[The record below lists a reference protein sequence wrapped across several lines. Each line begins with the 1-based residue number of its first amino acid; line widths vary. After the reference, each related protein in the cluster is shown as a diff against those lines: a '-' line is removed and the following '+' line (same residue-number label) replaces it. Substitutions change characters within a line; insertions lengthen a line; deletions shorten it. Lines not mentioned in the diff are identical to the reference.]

1 MQQLRVVG
9 LAVILAGSAA
19 QVCCAAG
26 PLEVKAAAQA
36 QEPVD
41 FELMTWVEVKDALAH
56 GKTTAL
62 IYNGGTEQ
70 RGPQAV
76 NGGHTLVAH
85 AKVVAIARALGN
97 AIATPVLPFSPN
109 RASAELPGTIGI
121 TAETFKEIN
130 KEVAEELIKSGFKNV
145 VLMGDHG
152 GGQKELGEVA
162 TELDAKYAPQ
172 GIRVVYCEDA
182 YKKSNDD
189 YDAWIASKGLSPSGH
204 ASINDTSEMMYLEPS
219 PNAWVRS
226 DKLPEAVGAPRRHN
240 AQGGA
245 ASATGSAA
253 AQGSAPAGSAAPA
266 PSMAMSGA
274 MPKWPANGVMGD
286 GRKSTAEIGKYGYDI
301 HVSEAVAQIKQLLG
315 EK

>member
-1 MQQLRVVG
+1 VRRLLFVG
-9 LAVILAGSAA
+9 VAVIFVGSAVQLCSASGPSEARAVAHA
-19 QVCCAAG
+19 QDR
-26 PLEVKAAAQA
+26 
-36 QEPVD
+36 VD

-97 AIATPVLPFSPN
+97 AIAAPVLPFSPN
-109 RASAELPGTIGI
+109 HASADLPGTIGL
-121 TAETFKEIN
+121 TAATFKEVN
-130 KEVAEELIKSGFKNV
+130 KEVAEELIRSGFKNV

-152 GGQKELGEVA
+152 GGQKELAELA
-162 TELDAKYAPQ
+162 TELDAQYAPQ

-204 ASINDTSEMMYLEPS
+204 ASINDTSEMMYLEPE

-226 DKLPEAVGAPRRHN
+226 DKLPEAVGAPRKRN
-240 AQGGA
+240 PQAQAGAPGA
-245 ASATGSAA
+245 AMPVNA
-253 AQGSAPAGSAAPA
+253 SAPSA
-266 PSMAMSGA
+266 PS
-274 MPKWPANGVMGD
+274 NGVMGD
-286 GRKSTAEIGKYGYDI
+286 GRKSSAEIGKYGYDI